1 MYEDIKQQV
10 SPFLIMQSTELKHS
24 YPKKRIVIGIDATN
38 LRQGGGRTHLIE
50 LLRVENPEKQGI
62 SRVVVWGSKATLKLL
77 DDRPWLEKVSPPAQE
92 AGLIRR
98 TLWQRFE
105 FSKAAREV
113 GCDILFVP
121 GGSYAGDFHPVVTM
135 SQNMLPFEM
144 EELRRY
150 GLSSMTLK
158 LILLRF
164 TQSRSFRYSDGV
176 IFLTEYARN
185 GMKIVAGKL
194 RGQSAIIPHGMQSRF
209 LMPPRTQR
217 AIGSCSDANPFRL
230 LYVSII
236 DQYKHQWHVV
246 EAVAKVRE
254 LTGWPLVLDLVGP
267 AYPPALKRL
276 NKNIAAYDTNGLWV
290 QYYGAMSYDDLHD
303 IYAKADLGIFASSCE
318 NMPIILLET
327 MAAGLPVASSNRG
340 PMPEVLD
347 DAGVY
352 FDPEQPESIAVSLK
366 KLIRSPQLR
375 SILAQAA
382 YKKAQSYSWDR
393 CARDTFGFLVDV
405 YHQYHETR

>member
-1 MYEDIKQQV
+1 
-10 SPFLIMQSTELKHS
+10 MQLTELKYS
-24 YPKKRIVIGIDATN
+24 YPKKRVVIGIDATN

-50 LLRVENPEKQGI
+50 LLRAENLEKHGI

-105 FSKAAREV
+105 LSKAAREV
-113 GCDILFVP
+113 GCDILFAP

-185 GMKIVAGKL
+185 GVKIVAGKL

-236 DQYKHQWHVV
+236 DQYKHQWRVV
-246 EAVAKVRE
+246 EAVAKIRE
-254 LTGWPLVLDLVGP
+254 QYGWPLVFDFVGP
-267 AYPPALKRL
+267 SYPPAMKRL
-276 NKNIAAYDTNGLWV
+276 EKCMNEFDANKQWVHYHGVVPYDE
-290 QYYGAMSYDDLHD
+290 LHT
-303 IYAKADLGIFASSCE
+303 IYAKADIGVFASSCE
-318 NMPIILLET
+318 NMPNILLET

-340 PMPEVLD
+340 PMPEILG

-352 FDPEQPESIAVSLK
+352 FDPEKPESIAVSLK
-366 KLIRSPQLR
+366 RLISSVELR
-375 SILAQAA
+375 ATLAQAA
-382 YKKAQSYSWDR
+382 YDKARTYSWER
-393 CARDTFGFLVDV
+393 CARDTFDFLVEIEED
-405 YHQYHETR
+405 YRCSR